1 MRFEAVGRV
10 ILACQQAGILKVGFI
25 TEPPQAGRLAVIDRL
40 VCLEGNRTMSMNV
53 GNASGEGEVMV
64 EMNTTPL
71 IDVMLV
77 LLTLLIITL
86 PIQTHAVKLDM
97 PTPNPTAA
105 DRHSGV
111 GGTGRGLRRHRSPG
125 TATAVDRATMDSYF
139 ADAARKDPQPEIHI
153 NPNRLAKYDAVAK
166 VLADAQRLGATHIG
180 FTGIDQYN

>member
-1 MRFEAVGRV
+1 MA
-10 ILACQQAGILKVGFI
+10 
-25 TEPPQAGRLAVIDRL
+25 
-40 VCLEGNRTMSMNV
+40 MST
-53 GNASGEGEVMV
+53 GTAEGEVMV

-77 LLTLLIITL
+77 LLVLLIVTL

-97 PTPNPTAA
+97 PAPNTTPPTVEPETVEL
-105 DRHSGV
+105 GV
-111 GGTGRGLRRHRSPG
+111 DFDGTVTWNG
-125 TATAVDRATMDSYF
+125 TPVDRSTMDSYF
-139 ADAARKDPQPEIHI
+139 EDAARKNPQPEIHV

>member
-1 MRFEAVGRV
+1 MA
-10 ILACQQAGILKVGFI
+10 
-25 TEPPQAGRLAVIDRL
+25 
-40 VCLEGNRTMSMNV
+40 MSTST
-53 GNASGEGEVMV
+53 ADGEVMV

-97 PTPNPTAA
+97 PAPNPNPPTIIPETVELVV
-105 DRHSGV
+105 DFD
-111 GGTGRGLRRHRSPG
+111 GTVLWNNVP
-125 TATAVDRATMDSYF
+125 VDRATMNAYMR
-139 ADAARKDPQPEIHI
+139 DAALKVPQPEIHVS
-153 NPNRLAKYDAVAK
+153 PNRLAKYDAVAR

>member
-1 MRFEAVGRV
+1 MA
-10 ILACQQAGILKVGFI
+10 
-25 TEPPQAGRLAVIDRL
+25 
-40 VCLEGNRTMSMNV
+40 MSSST
-53 GNASGEGEVMV
+53 AEGEVMV

-97 PTPNPTAA
+97 PTPNNNPPTIPPPTVEL
-105 DRHSGV
+105 GV
-111 GGTGRGLRRHRSPG
+111 DFDGTITWNNQP
-125 TATAVDRATMDSYF
+125 VDRGTMDSYF
-139 ADAARKDPQPEIHI
+139 EDAAKQNPQPEIHI
-153 NPNRLAKYDAVAK
+153 NANRLAKYDAVAK

>member
-1 MRFEAVGRV
+1 
-10 ILACQQAGILKVGFI
+10 
-25 TEPPQAGRLAVIDRL
+25 
-40 VCLEGNRTMSMNV
+40 MSMSV

-97 PTPNPTAA
+97 PAPSQKAPDVIPETVELAVDFDGSITWNGAP
-105 DRHSGV
+105 
-111 GGTGRGLRRHRSPG
+111 
-125 TATAVDRATMDSYF
+125 VDRATMDSYF
-139 ADAARKDPQPEIHI
+139 ADAANKNPQPEIHL

-166 VLADAQRLGATHIG
+166 VLADAQRLGVIHIG